1 MEHEEE
7 SGFINPEK
15 LIKNPQVRRVAK
27 TIIDG
32 DIDNSVQP
40 SPQIKEVQNVIH
52 NEYLNYGS
60 TVKVE
65 FESSGRFGNP
75 AILVLKDYSARHIHD
90 LVTSKEEDIF
100 ETLVGI
106 LNQCVVEPA
115 GFDVGNL
122 TNDEFLEVMIGMK
135 LAFDNSTYTHRWIHN
150 IDNCQGKVSE
160 YDEKKISEFQ
170 IDLSQVKM
178 TSIEESDDKIKEFY
192 RSKLQEFSEE
202 QFKAY
207 LMTKYNR
214 EMESTI
220 DEEIDKVKIQE
231 PFLIKGYD
239 CDYEFNLIRVK
250 DLLLA
255 HKMASREINH
265 KIRVEKNKPIK
276 QDQNR
281 DANIQEKEDRLDKLN
296 REKGQKI
303 LSYAQA
309 FSLRFVRRNGNR
321 IPLDTPDQKIKEYN
335 NMPRA
340 VVINYLKAIETI
352 EYGVNHEVDMVC
364 EHCNGTERGYLQRII
379 TPLDLIPLSND
390 KNNSTS
396 RNVRQSSGF
405 DFYF

>member
-1 MEHEEE
+1 MENEEQ
-7 SGFINPEK
+7 GFINPET

-27 TIIDG
+27 TVVEG
-32 DIDNSVQP
+32 DSEIQP
-40 SPQIKEVQNVIH
+40 ISQLKESQNVIQ
-52 NEYLNYGS
+52 NDYINYGS

-65 FESSGRFGNP
+65 FESGGRFGNP
-75 AILVLKDYSARHIHD
+75 SIMVFKDYSARHIHD
-90 LVTSKEEDIF
+90 LVTTKEDDIF

-106 LNQCVVEPA
+106 VNQCVVEPS

-135 LAFDNSTYTHRWIHN
+135 LAFDNNIYKHRWIHN
-150 IDNCQGKVSE
+150 VDNCQGKVSDYE
-160 YDEKKISEFQ
+160 EKKVSEFD
-170 IDLSQVKM
+170 IDLSQINM
-178 TSIEESDDKIKEFY
+178 TSIEQSDEKIKEFY
-192 RSKLQEFSEE
+192 RSKLQEFSDE

-207 LMTKYNR
+207 LMTKYGQ
-214 EMESTI
+214 EIESSI
-220 DEEIDKVKIQE
+220 EEEIDKVKIQE

-255 HKMASREINH
+255 HKMASREVNH

-281 DANIQEKEDRLDKLN
+281 DANIQDKEDKLDKLN
-296 REKGQKI
+296 REKGQKV

-309 FSLRFVRRNGNR
+309 FSLRYIRRNGNR
-321 IPLDTPDQKIKEYN
+321 ISLDTPEQKIKEYN

-340 VVINYLKAIETI
+340 VVMNYLKAIETI
-352 EYGVNHEVDMVC
+352 EYGVNHEVDMLC
-364 EHCNGTERGYLQRII
+364 EHCNGTERGYLQRIL

-390 KNNSTS
+390 KKSNSP
-396 RNVRQSSGF
+396 RNIRQSSGL

>member
-1 MEHEEE
+1 MENEEQ
-7 SGFINPEK
+7 GFINPET

-27 TIIDG
+27 TVVEGESEI
-32 DIDNSVQP
+32 QP
-40 SPQIKEVQNVIH
+40 ISQLKESQNVIQ
-52 NEYLNYGS
+52 NDYINYGS

-65 FESSGRFGNP
+65 FESGGRFGNP
-75 AILVLKDYSARHIHD
+75 SIMVFKDYSARHIHD
-90 LVTSKEEDIF
+90 LVTTKEDDIF

-106 LNQCVVEPA
+106 VNQCVVEPS

-135 LAFDNSTYTHRWIHN
+135 LAFDNNIYKHRWIHN
-150 IDNCQGKVSE
+150 VDNCQGKVSDYE
-160 YDEKKISEFQ
+160 EKKVSEFD
-170 IDLSQVKM
+170 IDLSQINM
-178 TSIEESDDKIKEFY
+178 TSIEQSDEKIKEFY
-192 RSKLQEFSEE
+192 RSKLQEFSDE

-207 LMTKYNR
+207 LMTKYGQ
-214 EMESTI
+214 EIESSI
-220 DEEIDKVKIQE
+220 EEEIDKVKIQE

-255 HKMASREINH
+255 HKMASREVNH

-281 DANIQEKEDRLDKLN
+281 DANIQDKEDKLDKLN
-296 REKGQKI
+296 REKGQKV

-309 FSLRFVRRNGNR
+309 FSLRYIRRNGNR
-321 IPLDTPDQKIKEYN
+321 ISLDTPEQKIKEYN

-340 VVINYLKAIETI
+340 VVMNYLKAIETI
-352 EYGVNHEVDMVC
+352 EYGVNHEVDMLC
-364 EHCNGTERGYLQRII
+364 EHCNGTERGYLQRIL

-390 KNNSTS
+390 KKSNSP
-396 RNVRQSSGF
+396 RNIRQSSGL